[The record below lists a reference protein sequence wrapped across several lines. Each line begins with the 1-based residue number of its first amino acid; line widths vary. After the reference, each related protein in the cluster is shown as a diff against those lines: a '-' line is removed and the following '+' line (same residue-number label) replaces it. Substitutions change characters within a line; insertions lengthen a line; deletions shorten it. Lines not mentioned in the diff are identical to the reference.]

1 MFIQID
7 PRMNQKDEEIIMK
20 KTLCILLTLV
30 LFCLCGLA
38 IAQRELGNEEILSI
52 FRTLT
57 DQPRDTWISNGI
69 IHARHLE
76 FKASDGLIM
85 ESTVTVKYDGNRF
98 YWEINMD
105 SCNTEQQVRQKK
117 QRDRIDM
124 GWNAKRVFVWD
135 GEKYTMYFRPGNHA
149 IVTEDTSEIPVAVN
163 GPLTAGVIP
172 WGYGIYTYENL
183 STAEF
188 TAVESEE
195 AGQKEIH
202 MTVNMPQMPQ
212 ILFVLD
218 PVKNYAVMSC
228 TLNRPGLSVG
238 IKTYSNYRQY
248 GNRWIPETVEI
259 EKYDDSHD
267 VPELLSF
274 DHWRITYVS
283 TSITEP
289 VPFGIDYDADAYIE
303 HFTPTSEKPLA
314 YYFSNDIDTEWLRQE
329 RLSIMASQ
337 KTEKQNCATVALQ
350 HVLKE
355 LGKEPPPHQL
365 SALVDERG
373 VTSLDKMKQLA
384 SEMSLHSRAVRTN
397 INTLR
402 NLQGCQAILHLP
414 NENHFV
420 VLDHVDDE
428 NIWLIDLDRN
438 RFYFPIPIEVF
449 GLDWPTGT
457 ALLISKNEINLQ
469 EGIKEI
475 SENALRKIVG
485 ADSFGNYSCT
495 KLLQKTDYRFCQ
507 EMIAGSCTGRYRWYF
522 PRLGCELAVSGNS
535 CNGNGSGMVGS
546 VWGDCVEDLE
556 NAAKCISSGECYSQS
571 INACGSPQ

>member
-38 IAQRELGNEEILSI
+38 IAQRELGDEEILSI
-52 FRTLT
+52 FRSLT

-248 GNRWIPETVEI
+248 GNRWIPETVSPGLFNVQ
-259 EKYDDSHD
+259 D
-267 VPELLSF
+267 
-274 DHWRITYVS
+274 IT
-283 TSITEP
+283 
-289 VPFGIDYDADAYIE
+289 A
-303 HFTPTSEKPLA
+303 
-314 YYFSNDIDTEWLRQE
+314 
-329 RLSIMASQ
+329 
-337 KTEKQNCATVALQ
+337 
-350 HVLKE
+350 
-355 LGKEPPPHQL
+355 
-365 SALVDERG
+365 
-373 VTSLDKMKQLA
+373 
-384 SEMSLHSRAVRTN
+384 
-397 INTLR
+397 
-402 NLQGCQAILHLP
+402 
-414 NENHFV
+414 
-420 VLDHVDDE
+420 
-428 NIWLIDLDRN
+428 
-438 RFYFPIPIEVF
+438 
-449 GLDWPTGT
+449 
-457 ALLISKNEINLQ
+457 
-469 EGIKEI
+469 
-475 SENALRKIVG
+475 
-485 ADSFGNYSCT
+485 
-495 KLLQKTDYRFCQ
+495 
-507 EMIAGSCTGRYRWYF
+507 
-522 PRLGCELAVSGNS
+522 
-535 CNGNGSGMVGS
+535 
-546 VWGDCVEDLE
+546 
-556 NAAKCISSGECYSQS
+556 
-571 INACGSPQ
+571 